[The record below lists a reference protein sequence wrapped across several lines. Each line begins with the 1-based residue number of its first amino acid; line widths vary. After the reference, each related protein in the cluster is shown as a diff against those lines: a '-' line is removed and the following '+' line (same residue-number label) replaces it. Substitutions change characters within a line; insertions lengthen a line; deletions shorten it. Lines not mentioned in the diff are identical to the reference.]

1 MIDMKNKT
9 EITVEKIKEIL
20 NRKNSL
26 WVAVDGNSAS
36 GKTTFANEL
45 SGFFDCNVFH
55 IDDFYLPRNLQTNEI
70 AGNIDRQ
77 RFLKEVLLP
86 LNKGESSFFRK
97 FDCKTQSCGE
107 EQIIGL
113 KKVNIVEGSYSCH
126 PDFFEFYDMSIFL
139 TASPAVQK
147 ERIIKRNG
155 EDGFKVFEQKWIPA
169 EEEYFKKM
177 KIKEKCTLSF

>member
-1 MIDMKNKT
+1 
-9 EITVEKIKEIL
+9 
-20 NRKNSL
+20 
-26 WVAVDGNSAS
+26 
-36 GKTTFANEL
+36 
-45 SGFFDCNVFH
+45 
-55 IDDFYLPRNLQTNEI
+55 
-70 AGNIDRQ
+70 
-77 RFLKEVLLP
+77 

-97 FDCKTQSCGE
+97 FDCKTQSFGE

-139 TASPAVQK
+139 TASPDVQK

-177 KIKEKCTLSF
+177 NVKEKCTLSF